1 MIAEIKNFLKCLT
14 VGIKIDRL
22 LSLQKKEKKK
32 KAGSCT
38 DQEL

>member
-22 LSLQKKEKKK
+22 LSLQKKK

>member
-22 LSLQKKEKKK
+22 LSLQKKKKK